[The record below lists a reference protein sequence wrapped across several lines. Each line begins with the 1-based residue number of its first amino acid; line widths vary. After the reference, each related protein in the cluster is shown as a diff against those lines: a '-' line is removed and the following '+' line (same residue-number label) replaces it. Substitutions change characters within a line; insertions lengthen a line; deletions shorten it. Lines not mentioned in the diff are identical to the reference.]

1 MTSGDTG
8 DVQATL
14 SELERKLRE
23 LETELQAVGAPVP
36 PPAPEPPHPPPPPH
50 PAPEPPPPPPPAAD
64 ASAGRLVQD
73 ARERAGGLHD
83 QLDELLRFRDQLA
96 DAATALVE
104 DYSRVLEQIARAAGP
119 AAGDGPS
126 AEPAPA
132 TFPVP
137 PPAPPSPEGS
147 LFSGHVVVDVGPF
160 SEIASLAAF
169 EQSLTRVPHAED
181 VHVSSFEGHRARIE
195 LRLSGEVALVF
206 ELRRVS
212 DQGFD
217 VRDSEPGALTLT
229 IHGAQMSESA
239 TAAAQRATQ
248 FPMRP
253 ASEDEA
259 PPVPP
264 SSGGSAG

>member
-23 LETELQAVGAPVP
+23 LEAELQAVGVPAP
-36 PPAPEPPHPPPPPH
+36 PPE
-50 PAPEPPPPPPPAAD
+50 PAPEPPPPPPPPPMPEYRAPAKE
-64 ASAGRLVQD
+64 ASAGQLVQD

-104 DYSRVLEQIARAAGP
+104 DYSRVLEQIARAAGATP
-119 AAGDGPS
+119 PPLPS
-126 AEPAPA
+126 EPERA

-147 LFSGHVVVDVGPF
+147 LFSGHVVIDVGPF

-169 EQSLTRVPHAED
+169 EQSVMRVPYAED
-181 VHVSSFEGHRARIE
+181 VRVSGFEGHRARIE
-195 LRLSGEVALVF
+195 LRLTSEVALVF
-206 ELRRVS
+206 ELRRVT

-217 VRDSEPGALTLT
+217 VRDTEPGLLTLT
-229 IHGAQMSESA
+229 IHGAPMSVSA
-239 TAAAQRATQ
+239 AAEAQRATQ

-253 ASEDEA
+253 ASDDES
-259 PPVPP
+259 PPLPP
-264 SSGGSAG
+264 SSGGSTG

>member
-14 SELERKLRE
+14 SELERRLRE
-23 LETELQAVGAPVP
+23 LERELQAVAAPLP
-36 PPAPEPPHPPPPPH
+36 P
-50 PAPEPPPPPPPAAD
+50 PAPEPPPPPPPPPPP
-64 ASAGRLVQD
+64 
-73 ARERAGGLHD
+73 GLHD

-119 AAGDGPS
+119 AAEDHPP

-147 LFSGHVVVDVGPF
+147 LFSGHVVVDAGPF
-160 SEIASLAAF
+160 SEITSLAAF
-169 EQSLTRVPHAED
+169 EQALTRVPHAED
-181 VHVSSFEGHRARIE
+181 VHVSSFEGHRARIA

-217 VRDSEPGALTLT
+217 VRDSEPGRLTLT
-229 IHGAQMSESA
+229 VHGAAQMSESA
-239 TAAAQRATQ
+239 TAARQRATQ

-253 ASEDEA
+253 ARDDEA

-264 SSGGSAG
+264 SSGGSTG

>member
-8 DVQATL
+8 NVQATL
-14 SELERKLRE
+14 SELERRLRE
-23 LETELQAVGAPVP
+23 LETELRAVGAPIP
-36 PPAPEPPHPPPPPH
+36 P
-50 PAPEPPPPPPPAAD
+50 PAPEPPPPPPPPPA
-64 ASAGRLVQD
+64 
-73 ARERAGGLHD
+73 LHD

-119 AAGDGPS
+119 GADGDPPR
-126 AEPAPA
+126 EPEAAPA

-169 EQSLTRVPHAED
+169 EQALTRVPHAED
-181 VHVSSFEGHRARIE
+181 VHVSSFEGHRARID

-229 IHGAQMSESA
+229 IHGARMSDSA

-253 ASEDEA
+253 ASPDEA

-264 SSGGSAG
+264 PSGGATG

>member
-1 MTSGDTG
+1 
-8 DVQATL
+8 
-14 SELERKLRE
+14 
-23 LETELQAVGAPVP
+23 
-36 PPAPEPPHPPPPPH
+36 
-50 PAPEPPPPPPPAAD
+50 
-64 ASAGRLVQD
+64 
-73 ARERAGGLHD
+73 
-83 QLDELLRFRDQLA
+83 
-96 DAATALVE
+96 
-104 DYSRVLEQIARAAGP
+104 
-119 AAGDGPS
+119 
-126 AEPAPA
+126 
-132 TFPVP
+132 VP

-169 EQSLTRVPHAED
+169 EQALTRVPHAED

-229 IHGAQMSESA
+229 IHGARMSDSA

-253 ASEDEA
+253 ASPDEA
-259 PPVPP
+259 PPAPP
-264 SSGGSAG
+264 SSGGSTG